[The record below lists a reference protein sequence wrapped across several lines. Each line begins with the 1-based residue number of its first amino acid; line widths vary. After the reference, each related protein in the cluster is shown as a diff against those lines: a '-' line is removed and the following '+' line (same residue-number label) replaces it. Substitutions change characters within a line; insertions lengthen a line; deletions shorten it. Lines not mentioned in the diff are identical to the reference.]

1 MTNPVEGYNML
12 IFEREDGSVTYTG
25 SFNRAEWDAYLG
37 KRGGEATVDEGTVVP
52 DVRRRPSLPRMSLPR
67 MSAASRAPPEA
78 AAAAGR
84 RTRAD
89 GDDAVSAGPAGV
101 QADERLA
108 GLHAGD

>member
-52 DVRRRPSLPRMSLPR
+52 D
-67 MSAASRAPPEA
+67 APPAE
-78 AAAAGR
+78 
-84 RTRAD
+84 
-89 GDDAVSAGPAGV
+89 PAPAEPA
-101 QADERLA
+101 ADERSA
-108 GLHAGD
+108 RGRRGGGKKDEG

>member
-52 DVRRRPSLPRMSLPR
+52 DVPPPAEP
-67 MSAASRAPPEA
+67 AADE
-78 AAAAGR
+78 
-84 RTRAD
+84 
-89 GDDAVSAGPAGV
+89 PA
-101 QADERLA
+101 ADERS
-108 GLHAGD
+108 GQSTTRGRGRGGKKDE